1 MIYDTRAERER
12 AADRTE
18 GCQVRIPEDPNS
30 ADTYHAPWKPR
41 PDAHRLGRGH
51 RVGRAELERGETA
64 VVGRCTGK
72 DWPLSSVGW
81 MTQVDETGGAD
92 RTAEAD
98 IELRQRA
105 VEVGAE
111 CAQHR
116 EPIEVRSR
124 RHQEERRQCSG
135 PADSLQVGEQERPPR
150 PR

>member
-1 MIYDTRAERER
+1 M
-12 AADRTE
+12 
-18 GCQVRIPEDPNS
+18 
-30 ADTYHAPWKPR
+30 
-41 PDAHRLGRGH
+41 GR
-51 RVGRAELERGETA
+51 RV
-64 VVGRCTGK
+64 GK

-105 VEVGAE
+105 VEAGAE

-124 RHQEERRQCSG
+124 RYQEERRQYSG
-135 PADSLQVGEQERPPR
+135 AADGSSNSRDRCDQGEDEEAATGA
-150 PR
+150 